1 VSQPGELERIAERIG
16 RCTRCALCRSATR
29 AVPGEGP
36 ADARIMLIGEAPGLN
51 EDRQGRPFIGA
62 SGQFLTELLRSAG
75 LRREDVF
82 ITNVVK
88 HRPPDNRDPQPEEID
103 ACAEF
108 LDAQI
113 AAIDPHVIITLG
125 RFSMARWFPGER
137 IMRIHGSPRR
147 IDGRTIVPMMHPAA
161 ALHQPN
167 NRPLIGADFER
178 LPAILAEAQRSRSNP
193 PTLATSVPPSGP
205 AASSSA
211 GQPPSDH
218 SSPSAPTGAVPERQ
232 SPAQQLRLFDL

>member
-1 VSQPGELERIAERIG
+1 MSQPGELERIAERI
-16 RCTRCALCRSATR
+16 RHCTRCALCRSATR

-36 ADARIMLIGEAPGLN
+36 ADARIMLIGEAPGQH

-62 SGQFLTELLRSAG
+62 SGQLLTELLRSAG
-75 LRREDVF
+75 LRRDDVF

-88 HRPPDNRDPQPEEID
+88 HRPPDNRDPQPDEID

-137 IMRIHGSPRR
+137 IMRIHGRPRV

-161 ALHQPN
+161 ALHQPQ
-167 NRPLIGADFER
+167 NRPLLSADFER
-178 LPAILAEAQRSRSNP
+178 LPAILADARRVRPVVSP
-193 PTLATSVPPSGP
+193 PVPPPPSEP
-205 AASSSA
+205 AATPSSSPDPA
-211 GQPPSDH
+211 GAAPDRQP
-218 SSPSAPTGAVPERQ
+218 
-232 SPAQQLRLFDL
+232 PAQQLRLFDL

>member
-1 VSQPGELERIAERIG
+1 
-16 RCTRCALCRSATR
+16 
-29 AVPGEGP
+29 
-36 ADARIMLIGEAPGLN
+36 MLIGEAPGMH

-88 HRPPDNRDPQPEEID
+88 HRPPDNRDPQPEEIN

-113 AAIDPHVIITLG
+113 AALDPHVIITLG

-137 IMRIHGSPRR
+137 IMRIHGKPRQ

-161 ALHQPN
+161 ALHQPQ
-167 NRPLIGADFER
+167 NRPLLSADFER
-178 LPAILAEAQRSRSNP
+178 LPAMLAESQRVRSALPAPTAPTP
-193 PTLATSVPPSGP
+193 PPGP
-205 AASSSA
+205 AAPPPV
-211 GQPPSDH
+211 GQHTSD
-218 SSPSAPTGAVPERQ
+218 SPSPPDPTGAVPDRQ